1 MHAGVDIAVSAG
13 VPVYAAADGVVIRA
27 GYDQGY
33 GWMVEI
39 RHRAGFTTR
48 YAHLSKVWVSAADS
62 VLIGE
67 HLGNVGCSG
76 IATGS
81 HLHFE
86 VRKNGRL

>member
-1 MHAGVDIAVSAG
+1 MHAGIDIAVSAG
-13 VPVYAAADGVVIRA
+13 VPVYAAADGVVTRA
-27 GYDQGY
+27 GYDHGY

-48 YAHLSKVWVSAADS
+48 YAHLSKVWLSA
-62 VLIGE
+62 GE
-67 HLGNVGCSG
+67 SFVILENLGNVGCSA
-76 IATGS
+76 IYKLY